1 MNILTHSLKE
11 KELSA
16 FRNKQIGFV
25 FQFYNLVPNL
35 TALENVY
42 QAPAVEEKKSGE
54 SVFEK
59 MYQSAIGLID
69 ETNRYTHEA
78 EEAQMSYMLGLNDNV
93 HDLLI
98 AQNKANLSL
107 QYTVA
112 IRNGVLDAY
121 KELMQMQF

>member
-1 MNILTHSLKE
+1 MSLIAPINRIQGLE
-11 KELSA
+11 TATQASA
-16 FRNKQIGFV
+16 VKDKTDSTGTFE
-25 FQFYNLVPNL
+25 
-35 TALENVY
+35 AL
-42 QAPAVEEKKSGE
+42 
-54 SVFEK
+54 
-59 MYQSAIGLID
+59 YQSAIGLLE

-112 IRNGVLDAY
+112 IRNGILDAY
-121 KELMQMQF
+121 KELMQIQF

>member
-1 MNILTHSLKE
+1 MSLIAPISNIKPLESGLQVNAVKDKQE
-11 KELSA
+11 GSGA
-16 FRNKQIGFV
+16 FE
-25 FQFYNLVPNL
+25 
-35 TALENVY
+35 AL
-42 QAPAVEEKKSGE
+42 
-54 SVFEK
+54 
-59 MYQSAIGLID
+59 YQSAIGLLE

>member
-1 MNILTHSLKE
+1 MSLFAPINKIQALDSGIQVNTVKDKSE
-11 KELSA
+11 KTGA
-16 FRNKQIGFV
+16 FE
-25 FQFYNLVPNL
+25 
-35 TALENVY
+35 AL
-42 QAPAVEEKKSGE
+42 
-54 SVFEK
+54 
-59 MYQSAIGLID
+59 YQSAIGLLE

>member
-1 MNILTHSLKE
+1 MSLI
-11 KELSA
+11 A
-16 FRNKQIGFV
+16 PINK
-25 FQFYNLVPNL
+25 L
-35 TALENVY
+35 TALDNVY
-42 QAPAVEEKKSGE
+42 QAPTVEEKKSGE

-78 EEAQMSYMLGLNDNV
+78 EEAQMAYALGLNDNV

-112 IRNGVLDAY
+112 IRNGVLEAY

>member
-1 MNILTHSLKE
+1 MSLIAPINRIKPLDNSFTVNAVKDKTE
-11 KELSA
+11 NSGA
-16 FRNKQIGFV
+16 FE
-25 FQFYNLVPNL
+25 
-35 TALENVY
+35 AL
-42 QAPAVEEKKSGE
+42 
-54 SVFEK
+54 
-59 MYQSAIGLID
+59 YQSAIGLLE

-121 KELMQMQF
+121 RELMQMQF

>member
-1 MNILTHSLKE
+1 MSLIAPINKIQGVTSNIPGVTATE
-11 KELSA
+11 KTENGSA
-16 FRNKQIGFV
+16 FEAI
-25 FQFYNLVPNL
+25 
-35 TALENVY
+35 
-42 QAPAVEEKKSGE
+42 
-54 SVFEK
+54 
-59 MYQSAIGLID
+59 YQSAIGLLE

-121 KELMQMQF
+121 RELMQMQF